1 MDNKRKTRAATVST
15 VLIFFVTCCV
25 YTLYT
30 LKFDDPQLSP
40 PVSLLPT
47 ISTLKK
53 IEHVVDLN
61 KEYVFVGDVHGNY
74 DEFMELIDDKIG
86 GLGENTTMILLG
98 DFIHKGPD
106 SDKVVSYILDHK
118 DQVKCVLGN
127 HEILVMM
134 AYLNPDFSKR
144 VRRPKLMTPL
154 TFSTETDFIPQD
166 ISKISSAHG
175 QLARELGFFKLTQLA
190 EHCSMAIELDLD
202 ITGDKLFGAHA
213 GMVPG
218 DFMKPNQIPGVSSL
232 SNMKYV
238 DKKHWSRTSRE
249 KENKNYVR
257 WYTLWDKYGD
267 HFNNAKVFYG
277 HDASMGLNLRKQ
289 TKGLD
294 TACVKNNLLSSMKVK
309 YNIKKGQYD
318 YTLIQVECS

>member
-1 MDNKRKTRAATVST
+1 M
-15 VLIFFVTCCV
+15 
-25 YTLYT
+25 
-30 LKFDDPQLSP
+30 
-40 PVSLLPT
+40 
-47 ISTLKK
+47 KK
-53 IEHVVDLN
+53 IEHVTDLN
-61 KEYVFVGDVHGNY
+61 KEYVFVGDIHGNY

-86 GLGENTTMILLG
+86 GLGENTTIILLG
-98 DFIHKGPD
+98 DFIYKGPE
-106 SDKVVSYILDHK
+106 SDKVVSYILNHR

-134 AYLNPDFSKR
+134 AYLNPDFSKW
-144 VRRPKLMTPL
+144 VKRPKLMTPL
-154 TFSTETDFIPQD
+154 TFSTESDFIPQD
-166 ISKISSAHG
+166 ISKISTAHEK
-175 QLARELGFFKLTQLA
+175 LARELGFSKLSQLA
-190 EHCSMAIELDLD
+190 EHCSVAIELDLD

-213 GMVPG
+213 GMLPG

-249 KENKNYVR
+249 KENKNYIR
-257 WYTLWDKYGD
+257 WYKLWDKYGD
-267 HFNNAKVFYG
+267 YFSNAKVFYG

-294 TACVKNNLLSSMKVK
+294 TACIKDNLLSSMKVK
-309 YNIKKGQYD
+309 YDRKKGQYD